1 MIDDMKKILLLAL
14 PLMVMCFAS
23 CEKDKGNGELS
34 GDDVIQFKDPIFL
47 QMLLSGEMTDADE
60 KPLMVDTNGDNQI
73 SVNEAQ
79 KVTSLVLEAYDDN
92 GDGEFSYNL
101 TNIEELKYFTSM
113 TYFECEFS
121 PVTKVDFSNNK
132 VLKEVYMEDNELTS
146 INVNGCTALER
157 LFVEYGNLAN
167 VDVSSCISLESL
179 DCSYNRITALDI
191 SHNASLTEL
200 DCSGNP
206 LQTLTISES
215 QQNVSWLN
223 NVKSEYPDIE
233 IIVK

>member
-1 MIDDMKKILLLAL
+1 MKKILFMLPLLAVAL
-14 PLMVMCFAS
+14 VS
-23 CEKDKGNGELS
+23 CNKDNGDELS
-34 GDDVIQFKDPIFL
+34 GDDIIQFKDPIFL

-132 VLKEVYMEDNELTS
+132 VLKEVYMVLM
-146 INVNGCTALER
+146 NG
-157 LFVEYGNLAN
+157 
-167 VDVSSCISLESL
+167 
-179 DCSYNRITALDI
+179 
-191 SHNASLTEL
+191 
-200 DCSGNP
+200 
-206 LQTLTISES
+206 
-215 QQNVSWLN
+215 QN
-223 NVKSEYPDIE
+223 
-233 IIVK
+233 